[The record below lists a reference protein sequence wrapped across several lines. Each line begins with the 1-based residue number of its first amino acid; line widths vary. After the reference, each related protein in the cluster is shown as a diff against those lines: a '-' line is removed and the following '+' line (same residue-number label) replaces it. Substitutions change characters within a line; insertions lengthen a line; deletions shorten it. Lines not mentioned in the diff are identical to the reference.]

1 MTKMFLD
8 EYETERGPKRSGR
21 ELFLDKETR
30 EMILVSNGVTRAEI
44 NEATRRANICRQY
57 RRDTI
62 LNLKF
67 EKVNAGIESIGR
79 KFKRIVTRTSKEAE
93 IEQLWKNAANEA
105 LKASVHG
112 R

>member
-1 MTKMFLD
+1 
-8 EYETERGPKRSGR
+8 
-21 ELFLDKETR
+21 
-30 EMILVSNGVTRAEI
+30 
-44 NEATRRANICRQY
+44 
-57 RRDTI
+57 

>member
-1 MTKMFLD
+1 
-8 EYETERGPKRSGR
+8 
-21 ELFLDKETR
+21 
-30 EMILVSNGVTRAEI
+30 MILVSNGVTRAEI
-44 NEATRRANICRQY
+44 NEATRRANIHRQY

-67 EKVNAGIESIGR
+67 EKVNAGIESFGR

-93 IEQLWKNAANEA
+93 IEQLWKNAANQA
-105 LKASVHG
+105 LKASLHG